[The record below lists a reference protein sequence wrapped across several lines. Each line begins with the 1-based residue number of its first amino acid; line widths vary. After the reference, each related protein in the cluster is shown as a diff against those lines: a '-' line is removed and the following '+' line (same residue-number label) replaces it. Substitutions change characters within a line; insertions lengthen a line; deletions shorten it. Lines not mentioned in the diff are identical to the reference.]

1 MLNDRIT
8 NYLHLHL
15 IVFIW
20 GFTAILGALISIDA
34 IPLVWFRIL
43 LAVIFIFIFIILRKI
58 SFKKTSKELFRF
70 FIGGILIA
78 VHWITFFYAIKISN
92 VSVTLAT
99 MSTGAFFVTLI
110 QLAVFRKKIIIYEVI
125 FSLLAIVGL
134 VIMFNAETEYMLG
147 IIFALISAFL
157 SASFSIL
164 NADLIKFHNATIISF
179 YELLFAVIFITM
191 LLFFNGTI
199 DAHFFILS
207 KADWVYLIIL
217 ASICTA
223 YAFVA
228 STKVLKSVSPFTMML
243 TINLEPVYGI
253 ILAIIIFGQKEIMTP
268 NFYYGALIILVTV
281 ILNGLIKYRPGLFR
295 IKSK

>member
-110 QLAVFRKKIIIYEVI
+110 QLAVFRKK
-125 FSLLAIVGL
+125 
-134 VIMFNAETEYMLG
+134 N
-147 IIFALISAFL
+147 
-157 SASFSIL
+157 
-164 NADLIKFHNATIISF
+164 N
-179 YELLFAVIFITM
+179 
-191 LLFFNGTI
+191 
-199 DAHFFILS
+199 
-207 KADWVYLIIL
+207 YL
-217 ASICTA
+217 
-223 YAFVA
+223 
-228 STKVLKSVSPFTMML
+228 
-243 TINLEPVYGI
+243 
-253 ILAIIIFGQKEIMTP
+253 
-268 NFYYGALIILVTV
+268 
-281 ILNGLIKYRPGLFR
+281 
-295 IKSK
+295 

>member
-1 MLNDRIT
+1 MLNDKIT

-34 IPLVWFRIL
+34 IPLVWYRIL
-43 LAVIFIFIFIILRKI
+43 LANIFIFIFIILKKI
-58 SFKKTSKELFRF
+58 SFKKTTKELFRF
-70 FIGGILIA
+70 CIGGVLIA
-78 VHWITFFYAIKISN
+78 IHWITFFYAIKISN

-110 QLAVFRKKIIIYEVI
+110 QFIIFRKKIVIYELI
-125 FSLLAIVGL
+125 FSLLAVVGL
-134 VIMFNAETEYMLG
+134 VIIFNAETEYMFG

-179 YELLFAVIFITM
+179 YELLFAVIFISI

-199 DAHFFILS
+199 DAEFFKLG
-207 KADWVYLIIL
+207 KADWLYLIIL
-217 ASICTA
+217 ASVCTA

-228 STKVLKSVSPFTMML
+228 STKVLKSESPFTMML

-268 NFYYGALIILVTV
+268 NFYYGALIILITV
-281 ILNGLIKYRPGLFR
+281 VLNGLIKYKPGLFR

>member
-1 MLNDRIT
+1 MLNDKIT

-34 IPLVWFRIL
+34 IPLVWYRIL
-43 LAVIFIFIFIILRKI
+43 LATIFIFIFIIARNI
-58 SFKKTSKELFRF
+58 SFKKTIKELFRF

-78 VHWITFFYAIKISN
+78 IHWITFFYAIKISN

-99 MSTGAFFVTLI
+99 MSTGAFFVMLI
-110 QLAVFRKKIIIYEVI
+110 QFVIFRKKIVVYELI
-125 FSLLAIVGL
+125 FSLLAVIGL
-134 VIMFNAETEYMLG
+134 VIMFNAETEYMFG
-147 IIFALISAFL
+147 IIFALISALL

-179 YELLFAVIFITM
+179 YELFFAVIFITV
-191 LLFFNGTI
+191 LLLFNGTI
-199 DAHFFILS
+199 DAEFFMLGKS
-207 KADWVYLIIL
+207 DWLYLLIL
-217 ASICTA
+217 ASVCTA

-228 STKVLKSVSPFTMML
+228 STMVLKSVSPFTMML

-268 NFYYGALIILVTV
+268 NFYYGALIILITV
-281 ILNGLIKYRPGLFR
+281 VLNGLIKYKPGLFR

>member
-1 MLNDRIT
+1 MLNDKIT

-34 IPLVWFRIL
+34 IPLVWYRIL
-43 LAVIFIFIFIILRKI
+43 LANIFIFIFIILKKI
-58 SFKKTSKELFRF
+58 SFKKTTKELFRF
-70 FIGGILIA
+70 CIGGVLIA
-78 VHWITFFYAIKISN
+78 IHWITFFYAIKISN

-110 QLAVFRKKIIIYEVI
+110 QFIIFRKKIVIYELI
-125 FSLLAIVGL
+125 FSLLAVVGL
-134 VIMFNAETEYMLG
+134 VIIFNAETEYMFG

-179 YELLFAVIFITM
+179 YELLFAVIFISI

-199 DAHFFILS
+199 DAEFFKLG
-207 KADWVYLIIL
+207 KADWLYLIIL
-217 ASICTA
+217 ASVCTA

-268 NFYYGALIILVTV
+268 NFYYGALIILITV
-281 ILNGLIKYRPGLFR
+281 VLNGLIKYKPGLFR

>member
-179 YELLFAVIFITM
+179 YELFFAVIFITM

>member
-134 VIMFNAETEYMLG
+134 VIMFNAQTEYMLG

-179 YELLFAVIFITM
+179 YELLFAVIFITL

>member
-147 IIFALISAFL
+147 IIFALMSAFL

>member
-1 MLNDRIT
+1 MLNDKIT

-34 IPLVWFRIL
+34 IPLVWYRIL
-43 LAVIFIFIFIILRKI
+43 LAVIFIYIFIIARNI

-70 FIGGILIA
+70 LFGGILIA

-110 QLAVFRKKIIIYEVI
+110 QLLVFRKKIVIYELI
-125 FSLLAIVGL
+125 FSFMAIVGL
-134 VIMFNAETEYMLG
+134 VIIFNAETEYMYG

-179 YELLFAVIFITM
+179 YELLFAVIFITI
-191 LLFFNGTI
+191 LLIFNGTI
-199 DAHFFILS
+199 DADFFTLS

-228 STKVLKSVSPFTMML
+228 STMVLKSVSPFTMML

-253 ILAIIIFGQKEIMTP
+253 ILAIIIFGQKEIMTA

-281 ILNGLIKYRPGLFR
+281 VLNGLIKYKPGLFR

>member
-1 MLNDRIT
+1 MLNDKIT

-34 IPLVWFRIL
+34 IPLVWYRIL
-43 LAVIFIFIFIILRKI
+43 LATIFIFIFIIARNI
-58 SFKKTSKELFRF
+58 SFKKTTKELFRF

-78 VHWITFFYAIKISN
+78 IHWITFFYAIKISN

-99 MSTGAFFVTLI
+99 MSTGAFFVMLI
-110 QLAVFRKKIIIYEVI
+110 QFVIFRKKIVIYELI
-125 FSLLAIVGL
+125 FSLLAVIGL
-134 VIMFNAETEYMLG
+134 VIMFNAETEYMFG
-147 IIFALISAFL
+147 IIFALISALL

-179 YELLFAVIFITM
+179 YELFFAVIFITI
-191 LLFFNGTI
+191 LLLFNGTI
-199 DAHFFILS
+199 DAEFFKLGKS
-207 KADWVYLIIL
+207 DWLYLLIL
-217 ASICTA
+217 ASVCTA

-228 STKVLKSVSPFTMML
+228 STMVLKSVSPFTMML

-268 NFYYGALIILVTV
+268 NFYYGAFIILITV
-281 ILNGLIKYRPGLFR
+281 VLNGLIKYKPGLFR

>member
-1 MLNDRIT
+1 MLNDKIT

-34 IPLVWFRIL
+34 IPLVWYRIL
-43 LAVIFIFIFIILRKI
+43 LATIFIFIFIVLRRI

-78 VHWITFFYAIKISN
+78 IHWITFFYAIKISN

-110 QLAVFRKKIIIYEVI
+110 QLVIFRRKIVIYELI
-125 FSLLAIVGL
+125 FSLLAVVGL
-134 VIMFNAETEYMLG
+134 VIMFNAETEYMFG

-179 YELLFAVIFITM
+179 YELLFAVIFISI

-199 DAHFFILS
+199 DAEFFTLG
-207 KADWVYLIIL
+207 KADWLYLIIL
-217 ASICTA
+217 ASVCTA

-268 NFYYGALIILVTV
+268 NFYYGALIILITV
-281 ILNGLIKYRPGLFR
+281 VLNGLIKYKPGLFR